1 MASRVS
7 IYTEGFGHDNPI
19 PVASKIGPYLASGV
33 LTGRDPETQQLPA
46 DLDSQVAN
54 VFIHIRNV
62 MHAAGGSPDDIL
74 KLNVHLV
81 EYRNRAALNDHWQRM
96 FPDPASRPARQ
107 VTAATLDR
115 GALIQ
120 ADLLAIIDDAR

>member
-1 MASRVS
+1 MS

-33 LTGRDPETQQLPA
+33 LTGRDPDTQQLPA

-54 VFIHIRNV
+54 VFTHIRNV
-62 MHAAGGSPDDIL
+62 MQAAGGSPDDIL
-74 KLNVHLV
+74 KLNVHMV
-81 EYRNRAALNDHWQRM
+81 EYRNRAALNEHWQRM

-107 VTAATLDR
+107 VMAATLDR

-120 ADLLAIIDDAR
+120 ADLLAIIDEAR